1 MACVVEAR
9 AVAWLLVPAMKLW
22 QRRPVGAESFEAL
35 RLRLFA
41 NTLLLMALM
50 TLPALLII
58 LMRYRLLGWQPF
70 LALQLFAVICL
81 WSLVLL
87 RERLSLGARMF
98 CLGALFF
105 MFVTPSTIQLGPA
118 AESRGFL
125 LFIIF
130 LSGLFIGPRAGLLT
144 AALAMLWV
152 VLLGSFAILHGLP
165 LSISDYPAYTANPS
179 VWLSMMIVLG
189 LFGGV
194 TGYIGSVLIAHLK
207 NQHQALQSSEGRL
220 RGLFELSPIGISLS
234 DVASGR
240 VLHANQALLANTGYS
255 LAEYLALPAAALT
268 PAEFALQEQAQLQQ
282 LLASGRAGPYEKELL
297 RKDGSRCAVRLEGM
311 LLVDAL
317 AQQQAWWM
325 ITDITEE
332 RRLATL
338 QREFVSTVSHELR
351 TPLTSIAGALG
362 LVSAGV
368 LGELPEAAR
377 AMLNIAR
384 ENSQQLTFLVNDLLD
399 MEKLQAGKM
408 SFTLQPQPLR
418 ALVETAVR
426 NNQSY
431 AEQYQVSFHLV
442 GTQDAQVEV
451 DAPRLEQVLNNL
463 LSNAAKFSPPH
474 AQIELAIAARGEQVR
489 VSVRDQ
495 GPGIAE
501 EFRGR
506 IFQQFCQADGS
517 DSRQKGG
524 SGLGLA
530 ISRKLIE
537 CMGGQLGF
545 DSVEGEGATFYFDLP
560 RAD

>member
-1 MACVVEAR
+1 LPVYTLALLGVARSARRSRSLWPSLISSSLWRSRALLADYPQLVSCYAFTQWPMACVVEAR

-501 EFRGR
+501 AFRG
-506 IFQQFCQADGS
+506 
-517 DSRQKGG
+517 
-524 SGLGLA
+524 
-530 ISRKLIE
+530 
-537 CMGGQLGF
+537 
-545 DSVEGEGATFYFDLP
+545 
-560 RAD
+560 